1 MEGIDLERWRALPLI
16 EQMAN
21 IGSEVGRTRKWTEK
35 GNQRM
40 AESAF
45 LRALDL
51 IDATIQTGRYGLE
64 SRGAFLK
71 EILRARDLFTES
83 YISSD
88 CQTLSYLDKYFGQFA
103 LAVRRNK

>member
-1 MEGIDLERWRALPLI
+1 MGTIDLERWREMPLT

-21 IGSEVGRTRKWTEK
+21 IGSEVGRTRKWMEK
-35 GNQRM
+35 GNPSM

-51 IDATIQTGRYGLE
+51 IDATISTGRYGQD
-64 SRGAFLK
+64 SRSALLK
-71 EILRARDLFTES
+71 EICRARDLFTES
-83 YISSD
+83 YLSSD

-103 LAVRRNK
+103 LAVRR

>member
-1 MEGIDLERWRALPLI
+1 MEGIDLERWQTMPLI

-35 GNQRM
+35 GNARM

-45 LRALDL
+45 IRALDL
-51 IDATIQTGRYGLE
+51 IDATIQTGRYGLD
-64 SRGAFLK
+64 SRGTLLK
-71 EILRARDLFTES
+71 EICRARDLFTES
-83 YISSD
+83 YLSVD

-103 LAVRRNK
+103 IAARR

>member
-1 MEGIDLERWRALPLI
+1 MEMIDLDRWREMPLV

-51 IDATIQTGRYGLE
+51 IDATIQTGRYGLD
-64 SRGAFLK
+64 SRGALLK
-71 EILRARDLFTES
+71 EILRARDLFAES
-83 YISSD
+83 YNSSD

>member
-1 MEGIDLERWRALPLI
+1 MGAIDLERWSKMTLN

-21 IGSEVGRTRKWTEK
+21 IGSEVGRTRTWTEK
-35 GNQRM
+35 GNSRM

-51 IDATIQTGRYGLE
+51 IDATLSTGRYGLD
-64 SRGAFLK
+64 SRGALLK
-71 EILRARDLFTES
+71 EICRARDLFTES
-83 YISSD
+83 YMASD

-103 LAVRRNK
+103 LAVRR